1 MFSFTVFGL
10 YVQMFTTVAANI
22 AKFLAA
28 YMSLIIGFSLGLS
41 VLYPDTESLAS
52 LPFSLVTTVVMMT
65 GELEYSKYFYEDHR
79 PEYPITTLIVFL
91 AFLLFIVVVL
101 MNLLVGLA
109 VSDIQ
114 GLRKSAGLDRL
125 VRQTRLIARMESIV
139 FSPWLNQLPCW
150 FDARTRKFLQ
160 RKILVVPPSHHRVYI
175 VRPND
180 PRDNRFPPDIKENIL
195 KILVSKPNK
204 KSYHELYRTNIE
216 HQSSLTEELFDE
228 VIQNV
233 HSLCHNCVSQVVI
246 MNSSM
251 ENRFSKLENQWIAT
265 KKQFDILIELLT
277 EKPLTHPS
285 SNTSQTFSNSLS

>member
-1 MFSFTVFGL
+1 MFA
-10 YVQMFTTVAANI
+10 TVAANI
-22 AKFLAA
+22 AKFLTA

-52 LPFSLVTTVVMMT
+52 LPFSLVTTVVMMS
-65 GELEYSKYFYEDHR
+65 GELEYSKYFYEDNHR

-160 RKILVVPPSHHRVYI
+160 RKILVVPPSQHHRIYTL
-175 VRPND
+175 RPND

-204 KSYHELYRTNIE
+204 KSYHQLYRTNTT
-216 HQSSLTEELFDE
+216 QSSSLTEELFDE
-228 VIQNV
+228 VMQNV
-233 HSLCHNCVSQVVI
+233 HSLCNNCVSQIVT

-251 ENRFSKLENQWIAT
+251 ETRMAKLENQWIST
-265 KKQFDILIELLT
+265 KKQLDIVIELLS
-277 EKPLTHPS
+277 EKPLLCAS
-285 SNTSQTFSNSLS
+285 SSMSQKYSNPLS

>member
-1 MFSFTVFGL
+1 
-10 YVQMFTTVAANI
+10 MFTTVAANI

-28 YMSLIIGFSLGLS
+28 YLSLIIGFSLGLS

-79 PEYPITTLIVFL
+79 PEYPFTTLLVFL

-150 FDARTRKFLQ
+150 FNARTRKFLQ
-160 RKILVVPPSHHRVYI
+160 RKILVVPPCRHRVYTI
-175 VRPND
+175 RPND

-195 KILVSKPNK
+195 KILVSKPNR
-204 KSYHELYRTNIE
+204 KSYHEFYRSNTT
-216 HQSSLTEELFDE
+216 QSSSLTEELFDE

-233 HSLCHNCVSQVVI
+233 HSLCHNCVSQI
-246 MNSSM
+246 AMMNSSM
-251 ENRFSKLENQWIAT
+251 ENRFSKLENQWIST
-265 KKQFDILIELLT
+265 KKQLDIVIELLT
-277 EKPLTHPS
+277 EKALPHTLSSISQKCTNPLH
-285 SNTSQTFSNSLS
+285 